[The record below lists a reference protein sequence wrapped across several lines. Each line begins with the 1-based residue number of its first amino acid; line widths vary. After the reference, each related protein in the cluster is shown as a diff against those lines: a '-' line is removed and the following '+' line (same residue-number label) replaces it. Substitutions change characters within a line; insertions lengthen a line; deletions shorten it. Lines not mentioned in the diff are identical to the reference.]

1 MLTHTFR
8 IRHIHKSLRISGN
21 REGNCF
27 FQLLKVLQFKDE
39 VQITATSKGL
49 KITAEVSKS
58 FFGSAFIQKETF
70 SEYQINRPTQ
80 AEGHDDSNED
90 DYEMEFNISLF
101 TLVQCLN
108 VTGTVGTGGSSTG
121 GTATSAMISKC
132 HHAP

>member
-1 MLTHTFR
+1 ML
-8 IRHIHKSLRISGN
+8 G
-21 REGNCF
+21 F

-80 AEGHDDSNED
+80 ADAASAGHDDSNED

-108 VTGTVGTGGSSTG
+108 VTGTGGTGGSSTG
-121 GTATSAMISKC
+121 GTITFAIIFKMPCTMMI
-132 HHAP
+132 